1 MRWKKV
7 ATTERRAM
15 NEIINFNSESMT
27 VSAREL
33 HEKLNV
39 ETRFNDWFDRMCG
52 YGFTEGTDFYSK
64 MSKTSC
70 KGGRPA
76 TDYDI
81 TIDMAKEICMIQRT
95 PEGKRVRK
103 YLIDLEKAW
112 NTPELVM
119 ARGLKA
125 AQLVIEQKDQI
136 IKALTVDNERMKPK
150 AEFFDAVTDSKDAIS
165 MADVAKVLDMGI
177 GRNKLFSY
185 LREKK
190 ILMSDNKP
198 YQEYIDRGYFRVI
211 EQKFD
216 RGYGETS
223 INFKTLVFQK
233 GVDHIRKM
241 LQEDGYGR

>member
-1 MRWKKV
+1 MNDLQIFDNEEFGQVRTIEIDNKPYFVANDVARALGYIETAKAIRTHCRGVSEMDIPTNGGMQTVKV
-7 ATTERRAM
+7 
-15 NEIINFNSESMT
+15 I
-27 VSAREL
+27 
-33 HEKLNV
+33 
-39 ETRFNDWFDRMCG
+39 
-52 YGFTEGTDFYSK
+52 
-64 MSKTSC
+64 
-70 KGGRPA
+70 
-76 TDYDI
+76 
-81 TIDMAKEICMIQRT
+81 
-95 PEGKRVRK
+95 PEGDIYRLIVRSK
-103 YLIDLEKAW
+103 LPSAERFESWVFDE
-112 NTPELVM
+112 
-119 ARGLKA
+119 
-125 AQLVIEQKDQI
+125 VIPSIRQTGSYHVPQTYAEALRAYADAVEQKERLALEN
-136 IKALTVDNERMKPK
+136 KALQPK

-177 GRNKLFSY
+177 GRNKLFGY

>member
-1 MRWKKV
+1 
-7 ATTERRAM
+7 M
-15 NEIINFNSESMT
+15 NEIQIFDNKEFGEVRVIDIDGEPWLVGMDIADRLEYQNGSRDINRHVDEEDRQIVTISCGVQDRKVTVINESGLYAM
-27 VSAREL
+27 VLS
-33 HEKLNV
+33 
-39 ETRFNDWFDRMCG
+39 
-52 YGFTEGTDFYSK
+52 SK
-64 MSKTSC
+64 MPKAKKFKRWVTSDVLPSIRKT
-70 KGGRPA
+70 GAYNIPQTYAEALRA
-76 TDYDI
+76 YAD
-81 TIDMAKEICMIQRT
+81 A
-95 PEGKRVRK
+95 V
-103 YLIDLEKAW
+103 
-112 NTPELVM
+112 
-119 ARGLKA
+119 
-125 AQLVIEQKDQI
+125 EQKERLALEN
-136 IKALTVDNERMKPK
+136 KALQPK

-177 GRNKLFSY
+177 GRNKLFGY

-216 RGYGETS
+216 RGYGEAS